1 MNRNR
6 IVALLLGVILLF
18 SCALSTMVLAD
29 QRSDLEKKN
38 QEIQQKAD
46 EARENAEK
54 AREAKETY
62 EEKKQLLDQQMDH
75 AVARVRALD
84 EQIFGLESEISD
96 KEEEIRHLTEDEEE
110 NRELFKLRMRAL
122 YEENTTSYL
131 DILLSSSSLSDFL
144 YRMDVVEQIAAFD
157 QKVIADIVN
166 RKILVEEAKAV
177 LDEKKAELLVVKAEA
192 DAEKANLQVLI
203 DENTRM
209 LQQLEA
215 DIEKY
220 TEEYEKF
227 EEESDK
233 IQDQI
238 RELTTQNQ
246 SNGSPTTYTGGVMTW
261 PAPGYQTI
269 TSYFGNRLHPV
280 LKVYK
285 LHTGIDIA
293 APSGASVVA
302 AADGTVIVSGYSS
315 AYGNYIVIDHGGGIT
330 TLYGHHSSNLVY
342 AGASVKQGQNIAK
355 VGSTGWS
362 TGPHLHFEVSV
373 NGSVQ
378 NPLNYLQ

>member
-330 TLYGHHSSNLVY
+330 TLYGHHSSN
-342 AGASVKQGQNIAK
+342 
-355 VGSTGWS
+355 
-362 TGPHLHFEVSV
+362 
-373 NGSVQ
+373 
-378 NPLNYLQ
+378 